1 MNKRTVIRTLKIAGL
16 VLALGGASFSAYA
29 YWKMSRGNTSTDDAY
44 LNADVAQ
51 VAALISGPVTRVH
64 VRDNEFVHQGQAL
77 FDIDPAPFQ
86 VALAKAE
93 AKLAQSTQGV
103 RQDDADVQAARAELV
118 REDAALENARSQWQ
132 RTQELVGR
140 GFLSKQAA
148 DDAHA
153 KVLTQ
158 QATRGAAQ
166 ARLVRAEA
174 KTSGGM
180 TQSPDVLG
188 AKAEVAQAELNLSYT
203 HVAAPSDGWI
213 SNLTL
218 TAGTVV
224 NANAPL
230 FALIVNGSFRVD
242 ANFKETQLKGI
253 EPGQTAEIVVDM
265 YPRHVFHGTVESLSG
280 STGNA
285 FSLLPPQNATGN
297 WVKVTQRIPVKVHIT
312 DVDATMPL
320 RVGATATVKV
330 HLD

>member
-1 MNKRTVIRTLKIAGL
+1 MNKRMIFKTLKIAGL

-29 YWKMSRGNTSTDDAY
+29 YWKMSRGNSSTDDAY

-51 VAALISGPVTRVH
+51 VAAQISGPATIVYVH
-64 VRDNEFVHQGQAL
+64 DNQYVRKGQPL
-77 FDIDPAPFQ
+77 FDIDPAPFE
-86 VALAKAE
+86 VALAKAQ
-93 AKLAQSTQGV
+93 ARLAQSNQGV

-118 REDAALENARSQWQ
+118 RENAALENARSQWQ
-132 RTQELVGR
+132 RTQGLVGR

-148 DDAHA
+148 EDAQA

-166 ARLVRAEA
+166 ARLARAEA
-174 KTSGGM
+174 KTSGGV
-180 TQSPDVLG
+180 TQSPDVLA
-188 AKAEVAQAELNLSYT
+188 AKAEIAQAELSLSYT
-203 HVAAPSDGWI
+203 HVVAPADGWV
-213 SNLTL
+213 SNVTL
-218 TAGTVV
+218 TPGTVV

-265 YPRHVFHGTVESLSG
+265 YPKHVFHGTVESLSG

-297 WVKVTQRIPVKVHIT
+297 WVKVTQRVPVKVHIS
-312 DVDATMPL
+312 DVDAALPL

>member
-1 MNKRTVIRTLKIAGL
+1 MNKRMIFKTLKIAGL

-29 YWKMSRGNTSTDDAY
+29 YWKMSRGSSSTDDAY

-51 VAALISGPVTRVH
+51 VAAQISGPATIVYVH
-64 VRDNEFVHQGQAL
+64 DNQYVRKGQPL
-77 FDIDPAPFQ
+77 FDIDPAPFE
-86 VALAKAE
+86 VALAKAQ
-93 AKLAQSTQGV
+93 ARLAQSNQGV
-103 RQDDADVQAARAELV
+103 RQDDADVQAAHAELV
-118 REDAALENARSQWQ
+118 RENAALENARSQWQ

-148 DDAHA
+148 EDAQA

-166 ARLVRAEA
+166 ARLARAEA
-174 KTSGGM
+174 KTSGGV
-180 TQSPDVLG
+180 TQSPDVLA
-188 AKAEVAQAELNLSYT
+188 AKAEIAQAELSLSYT
-203 HVAAPSDGWI
+203 HVVAPADGWV
-213 SNLTL
+213 SNVTL
-218 TAGTVV
+218 TPGTVV

-265 YPRHVFHGTVESLSG
+265 YPKHVFHGTVESLSG

-297 WVKVTQRIPVKVHIT
+297 WVKVTQRVPVKVHIS
-312 DVDATMPL
+312 DVDAALPL

>member
-1 MNKRTVIRTLKIAGL
+1 MNKRMILRTAKIAGL

-29 YWKMSRGNTSTDDAY
+29 YWKMSRGNASTDDAY

-51 VAALISGPVTRVH
+51 VAALVSGPVTVVQ
-64 VRDNEFVHQGQAL
+64 VRDNEFVHKGQAL

-86 VALAKAE
+86 VALAKAQ
-93 AKLAQSTQGV
+93 AKLAQSAQGV
-103 RQDDADVQAARAELV
+103 HEDDADVQAARAELV
-118 REDAALENARSQWQ
+118 RENAALQNALSQWQ

-166 ARLVRAEA
+166 ARLTRAEA

-180 TQSPDVLG
+180 AQSPDVLA

-203 HVAAPSDGWI
+203 HVIAPSDGWV

-218 TAGTVV
+218 ARGTVV
-224 NANAPL
+224 SANAPL

-265 YPRHVFHGTVESLSG
+265 YPKHVFHGTVESLSG

-297 WVKVTQRIPVKVHIT
+297 WVKVTQRVPVKVHIS
-312 DVDATMPL
+312 DADAALPL
-320 RVGATATVKV
+320 RVGTTATVKI